1 MRTKNTLINVVCGMG
16 GQVIT
21 ILVQFIVR
29 GIFIKLLGIEYLG
42 VSGLFGNIL
51 MLLSLAEL
59 GVGNAIIYS
68 LYKPLAD
75 KNESKIKALMDLY
88 AKAYHTIAF
97 VVLIVGL
104 AFIPLLKYIIRDTP
118 NISENLIVLYLLY
131 LANSLMTY
139 FFAYK
144 RSLIIADQ
152 KEYIVTLVTQC
163 FTIVSS
169 IIQIIFLYL
178 TRNFL
183 IYLIIQIVGSLL
195 CNIYIS
201 YKANTMYPILQCKEK
216 TLLEADEKQAIWKNI
231 KALLIYKIGAL
242 LTIGLDNIIISSFVG
257 IAAVGIYS
265 NYTLITDKI
274 TGILGQIFSA
284 TTASVGN
291 LNVEADT
298 RKKEEIY
305 HVMLFVAFWLFGF
318 SSVCIYILINPFIAL
333 WAGKDYLLS
342 ESVVIA
348 MVFCFYFIGIH
359 NPTMI
364 FRNTMGLYVQGKYR
378 PLIGALVNAVTSII
392 MVKPFGVLGVV
403 LGTLMSRLLVLS
415 WYEPLVIY
423 KYRFNKSPLQYFK
436 KYVVYCLLTVIAA
449 GITKLC
455 CLLLPS
461 GGIWHFI
468 IKMMLC
474 IIIPNF
480 VFFLCCFKMKEFN
493 YIREI
498 TSQIWKK
505 IYRSLGKKVIE

>member
-16 GQVIT
+16 GQAIT

-29 GIFIKLLGIEYLG
+29 GIFIRLLGIEYLG

-68 LYKPLAD
+68 LYKPLANKD
-75 KNESKIKALMDLY
+75 ESKIKALMDLY
-88 AKAYHTIAF
+88 AKAYHTIAA
-97 VVLIVGL
+97 VVLILGL

-118 NISENLIVLYLLY
+118 NISENLIILYLLY

-163 FTIVSS
+163 FTIASS
-169 IIQIIFLYL
+169 IIQIVFLYL
-178 TRNFL
+178 TRDFL
-183 IYLIIQIVGSLL
+183 IYLIIQILCSLL

-201 YKANTMYPILQCKEK
+201 YRANRMYPILKSKEK
-216 TLLEADEKQAIWKNI
+216 PLLDNAEKQAICKNI

-265 NYTLITDKI
+265 NYTLITDKVN
-274 TGILGQIFSA
+274 GILSQIFSA

-298 RKKEEIY
+298 QKKEEIY
-305 HVMLFVAFWLFGF
+305 HIMLFIAFWLFGL

-342 ESVVIA
+342 DAVVII

-378 PLIGALVNAVTSII
+378 PLIGAIVNAVTSVI
-392 MVKPFGVLGVV
+392 MVKPFGILGVV

-415 WYEPLVIY
+415 WYEPMVIY
-423 KYRFNKSPLQYFK
+423 KYRFNKSSKRYFK
-436 KYVVYCLLTVIAA
+436 KYITYCLITVIAA
-449 GITKLC
+449 GITKVFCIPLPMNSIWSFITKIILC
-455 CLLLPS
+455 LIVPNL
-461 GGIWHFI
+461 IFFI
-468 IKMMLC
+468 
-474 IIIPNF
+474 
-480 VFFLCCFKMKEFN
+480 CCFRTKEFSD
-493 YIREI
+493 IKAL
-498 TSQIWKK
+498 TSQMWKK
-505 IYRSLGKKVIE
+505 LYHSLGKKVVE